1 MSAVTAKED
10 QAYAV
15 ERLLSHYLK
24 EGDTVY
30 TVRRH
35 TSASGMSHDISVLV
49 ANGNEI
55 TDITYYTAHAIGWR
69 LIDKGHRAIRVQGG
83 GMDMGFHLIY
93 TLGRVLFNY
102 DSRES
107 DAGYAL
113 THRWL

>member
-1 MSAVTAKED
+1 MSAKTIKED

-15 ERLLSHYLK
+15 ERLLSHYIS

-30 TVRRH
+30 TLRRH
-35 TSASGMSHDISVLV
+35 TSTSGMSHDFSVLV
-49 ANGNEI
+49 ASGDEI
-55 TDITYYTAHAIGWR
+55 TDITYYVAHAIGWR

-93 TLGRVLFNY
+93 TLGRVLFNFPT
-102 DSRES
+102 RES

-113 THRWL
+113 KHRDL

>member
-1 MSAVTAKED
+1 MSA
-10 QAYAV
+10 
-15 ERLLSHYLK
+15 
-24 EGDTVY
+24 
-30 TVRRH
+30 
-35 TSASGMSHDISVLV
+35 GMSHDFSVLV

-55 TDITYYTAHAIGWR
+55 NDITYYVAHAIEWR

-113 THRWL
+113 NHRAL